1 MPEESDAGRIQ
12 SDRIGCLQNLLE
24 GRIVKI
30 PELRLADLV
39 AKVPVIQGGMAVRI
53 SMAPLAAAVAE
64 EGGIGLIAGSGLSV
78 DELIA
83 EIREARRRT
92 KGIIGVNIMFA
103 VREFAQLVRAA
114 FEEKVDLLVSGAGF
128 SRDMFTW
135 GKETNTPVV
144 PIVSTAKLA
153 VMSEKLGA
161 AAVIVEGHEAG
172 GHLGTERFMREILP
186 EVKASVKIPV
196 IGAGGV
202 IDGRD
207 VVEVLKLGADG
218 VQMGTRFALSEE
230 SSAAPAYKE
239 YLLHAREEDMVIVHS
254 PVGLPGR
261 GIRNPFTESLEANKD
276 VKPIRCIA
284 CLKHCEKNFCIITRL
299 VKAQQGDMKEGLIF
313 SGSKFHKIKEIL
325 SVHQIFEN
333 IKKEILLS

>member
-1 MPEESDAGRIQ
+1 M
-12 SDRIGCLQNLLE
+12 
-24 GRIVKI
+24 KI

-78 DELIA
+78 AELRA

-103 VREFAQLVRAA
+103 VREFAQLVKGAL
-114 FEEKVDLLVSGAGF
+114 EEKVDLLVSGAGF

-135 GKETNTPVV
+135 GRETNTPVV
-144 PIVSTAKLA
+144 PIVSSAKLA
-153 VMSEKLGA
+153 KLAERLGA
-161 AAVIVEGHEAG
+161 AAVIVEGEEAG
-172 GHLGTERFMREILP
+172 GHLGTDRSMREILP
-186 EVKASVKIPV
+186 EVKEAVKIPV

-202 IDGRD
+202 VNGED
-207 VVEVLKLGADG
+207 VAEVLKLGADG

-230 SSAAPAYKE
+230 SSAAREFKN
-239 YLLHAREEDMVIVHS
+239 YLLNAKEEDMVIVHS

-261 GIRNPFTESLEANKD
+261 GIRNPFTEKLKANAD
-276 VKPIRCIA
+276 VKPQGCDG
-284 CLKHCEKNFCIITRL
+284 CLKECEHTFCVLKRL
-299 VKAQQGDMKEGLIF
+299 IQAQSGDVEEGLIF

-333 IKKEILLS
+333 LKRELLQA